1 MSTPSPGSEKP
12 YNLKQPIPL
21 ELVPRDRC
29 DGPPPAELIH
39 GLRQFNQREYF
50 ECHETLE
57 LLWLHE
63 PTPLR
68 TLYKG
73 ILQIGVG
80 CYHLLRDNYR
90 GSIIKLETG
99 AAYITPFAPR
109 CMGIDL
115 DRLLTQSRRLRAII
129 TEFGP
134 EHCAEVDRS
143 LLPII
148 SWRDAPPFCGDM

>member
-1 MSTPSPGSEKP
+1 MPSTPPGPEKP
-12 YNLKQPIPL
+12 YNLKRPISPDM
-21 ELVPRDRC
+21 VPRERC
-29 DGPPPAELIH
+29 AAPPPTELLR
-39 GLRQFNQREYF
+39 GLEQFNHREYF

-57 LLWLHE
+57 ALWLTE

-80 CYHLLRDNYR
+80 CYHLLRGNYR
-90 GSIIKLETG
+90 GAILKLQTG
-99 AAYITPFAPR
+99 ADYIAPFAPR
-109 CMGIDL
+109 CMGVEIDQL
-115 DRLLTQSRRLRAII
+115 IREARRLRAII

-134 EHCAEVDRS
+134 EHLQDVDRG

-148 SWRDAPPFCGDM
+148 MWQDISPSC